1 MISKVVCA
9 GNVNVHAL
17 FLKCKIHNYSLRSV
31 SHFIT
36 CFVTTIYNL
45 FVVVHS
51 RYFFPSL
58 KSVLCFV
65 WFSILHLVLHK
76 ILPRFVNSFISVYAI
91 TYSLCAH
98 LYLTSWPSNVFFQY
112 LYFRS
117 FRAICS
123 WYIFSF
129 IIHPSNLSVPKFLIN
144 NANRF
149 YHHNSTGCVV
159 FLLLFLLLFQVRTNL
174 FSFPTCFSD
183 GKMVTQSLP

>member
-1 MISKVVCA
+1 MYPASSVISILFGNVCHMRRRIILFSLFIFIYLVLISKVVCA
-9 GNVNVHAL
+9 GNVNAHAL
-17 FLKCKIHNYSLRSV
+17 FLKCKIRNYSLRSV

-36 CFVTTIYNL
+36 CLVTTIYNL

-51 RYFFPSL
+51 RYSLPLFKIRSVFLCGFPFYILSCT
-58 KSVLCFV
+58 KFYPDS
-65 WFSILHLVLHK
+65 SILLF
-76 ILPRFVNSFISVYAI
+76 RFMQLL

-129 IIHPSNLSVPKFLIN
+129 ITHPSNLSVPKFLIK

-149 YHHNSTGCVV
+149 LS
-159 FLLLFLLLFQVRTNL
+159 
-174 FSFPTCFSD
+174 P
-183 GKMVTQSLP
+183 